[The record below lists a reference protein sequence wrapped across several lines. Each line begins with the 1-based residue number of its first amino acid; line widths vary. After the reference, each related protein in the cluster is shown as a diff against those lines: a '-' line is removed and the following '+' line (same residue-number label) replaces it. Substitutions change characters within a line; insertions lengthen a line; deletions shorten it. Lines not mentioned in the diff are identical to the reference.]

1 MTLDS
6 FSKILF
12 TSKISGNWDSFY
24 RLLRNAKKYKHH
36 KKTGEIN
43 LEDQSFENYNLKGAK
58 GSYDARLRTFKGDIS
73 IFNEIFWQNSYFV
86 PKGFLKEPA
95 VIVDLGGHVGFTS
108 IYFSTRYP
116 NAKIYTVEASKQNFS
131 ILEFNVKSFEKI
143 VPLKKAVY
151 TDDGFISFDESGL
164 SYNHKIDEG
173 GDQIEAISVNS
184 LLNSYGI
191 EKVDLMKIDIEG
203 AEKDI
208 LQKNT
213 EWLEKTNAI
222 IIELHKPYSVEDL
235 KRDLEPFHF
244 KIVLPSKENGL
255 KNILA
260 IKDLNQ

>member
-1 MTLDS
+1 MTLNS

-12 TSKISGNWDSFY
+12 TFQISANWDTFY
-24 RLLRNAKKYKHH
+24 RLLINAKKYKHYRKSN
-36 KKTGEIN
+36 KKS
-43 LEDQSFENYNLKGAK
+43 LENQSFENYRLKGTK
-58 GSYDARLRTFKGDIS
+58 GSYKVRLRTFKGDIS
-73 IFNEIFWQNSYFV
+73 IFNEIFWQKSYFIPNEFLNQ
-86 PKGFLKEPA
+86 PK

-116 NAKIYTVEASKQNFS
+116 NAKFYSVEASKQNFN
-131 ILEFNVKSFEKI
+131 ILKFNVQSFKNI
-143 VPLKKAVY
+143 LPSNKAIY

-164 SYNHKIDEG
+164 SYNNKIGESG
-173 GDQIEAISVNS
+173 EQMEAISVNS
-184 LLNSYGI
+184 LLNLYGI

-222 IIELHKPYSVEDL
+222 IIELHKPYSIEDL
-235 KRDLEPFHF
+235 KRDLNPFHF
-244 KIVLPSKENGL
+244 KIILPSKENGL

-260 IKDLNQ
+260 IKEQN